1 MKVKDLPKDRPLNGI
16 KVKIP
21 SKFRYH
27 LTLAGLMKDEVYIR
41 STWERGVWVKED
53 LAASRMFPL
62 CIDPKEVLE
71 WKCV

>member
-1 MKVKDLPKDRPLNGI
+1 MKVKDLPKDRPINGV

-21 SKFRYH
+21 HTFRHH
-27 LTLAGLMKDEVYIR
+27 LAMAGLMKDEVYIR

-53 LAASRMFPL
+53 LASSRMFPL